1 MAMLRKAGSMSKYRL
16 ICPECSAAVITTYPE
31 AAVWELCPGCRRHM
45 WDLFDARMADK
56 IDAGPPRGAGRSTH
70 AEN

>member
-1 MAMLRKAGSMSKYRL
+1 MAMQRKAGSMSKYRL
-16 ICPECSAAVITTYPE
+16 ICPECNAAVITTYPE
-31 AAVWELCPGCRRHM
+31 AAVWELCPGCRRHQ

-56 IDAGPPRGAGRSTH
+56 IDAKSSTSAGRSTH